1 MKMSVIVV
9 DMLNDF
15 VTGALKCER
24 ASRIIPNIQ
33 CLLDFARKK
42 KIPVIYVSDAHLPGV
57 DDELEL
63 WSPHAIVGTK
73 GAEIIEEL
81 KPVEGDYTL
90 QKRRYSA
97 FYETGLDP
105 LLREL
110 KVDTVVLVGLVTN
123 VCIQHT
129 AADAF
134 FRGYRIIV
142 PEDCVEAPTE
152 EDQKTAINYLKTN
165 YRSEITNVQELMKLM
180 EKKVFRR

>member
-1 MKMSVIVV
+1 MRMSVIVV

-15 VTGALKCER
+15 VKGALKCER
-24 ASRIIPNIQ
+24 ASKIIPIIQ
-33 CLLDFARKK
+33 RLLDFARRK

-63 WSPHAIVGTK
+63 WPPHAIVGTK

-81 KPVEGDYTL
+81 KPVKGDYTL

-110 KVDTVVLVGLVTN
+110 KVDTLVLVGLVTN

-134 FRGYRIIV
+134 FRGYGIIV
-142 PEDCVEAPTE
+142 PEDCVEASTE
-152 EDQKTAINYLKTN
+152 EAQKTAIKYLKTN
-165 YRSEITNVQELMKLM
+165 YGSEITNVHELMKLI
-180 EKKVFRR
+180 EKELV

>member
-1 MKMSVIVV
+1 MRMSVIVV

-24 ASRIIPNIQ
+24 ASRIIPNIRS
-33 CLLDFARKK
+33 LLDFARKK

-63 WSPHAIVGTK
+63 WPPHAIVGTK
-73 GAEIIEEL
+73 GADIIEEL
-81 KPVEGDYTL
+81 KPVQGDYTL

-105 LLREL
+105 LLRGL

-142 PEDCVEAPTE
+142 PEDCVEATTE
-152 EDQKTAINYLKTN
+152 EAQKTAIEYFKKNYG
-165 YRSEITNVQELMKLM
+165 SEIINVQELIKLM
-180 EKKVFRR
+180 GTQNP

>member
-1 MKMSVIVV
+1 MKMSIIVV

-24 ASRIIPNIQ
+24 ASRIIPNIKS
-33 CLLDFARKK
+33 LLDFARKK
-42 KIPVIYVSDAHLPGV
+42 EIPVIYVSDAHLSGV
-57 DDELEL
+57 DEELEL
-63 WSPHAIVGTK
+63 WPPHAIVGTK
-73 GAEIIEEL
+73 GAEIVKEL
-81 KPVEGDYTL
+81 KPVKGDYTL

-142 PEDCVEAPTE
+142 PEDCVEAPTGE
-152 EDQKTAINYLKTN
+152 AQETAIKYLKMN
-165 YRSEITNVQELMKLM
+165 YGSEITNVHELMRLM
-180 EKKVFRR
+180 EKETV